1 MTRSSFRSHAKVN
14 LHLQV
19 VGRRPDGYH
28 ELRTVFQMIDLHDS
42 VEIVVAERGEVQLT
56 VDAPGLSSGPD
67 NLAWKA
73 AATFRDRWAPGAG
86 IHLRLRKRIPLG
98 AGLGGGSSNA
108 ATVLLG
114 LRALCG
120 RPAEAE
126 ELWPV
131 ARELGADVPFFLL
144 GGTALGFGRGD
155 EAVPLPEPPPTRF
168 WLVLPPVEVPT
179 GPVFRSLGD
188 LTEAT
193 LPPSIGA
200 LVRVPK
206 GRGVQFDALC
216 GWNDLQGAVFRLH
229 PDIAGIGTILEQAG
243 ATWICLSGS
252 GSALVARFPGPEL
265 AETAA
270 ASLPSGCRL
279 LPVRTV
285 GRRIWRRQWAGWRAG
300 SGN

>member
-108 ATVLLG
+108 ATVLRALDRMWDLG
-114 LRALCG
+114 LGLDLHAPARVEQGGHHHHG
-120 RPAEAE
+120 RRG
-126 ELWPV
+126 
-131 ARELGADVPFFLL
+131 ARVGE
-144 GGTALGFGRGD
+144 R
-155 EAVPLPEPPPTRF
+155 
-168 WLVLPPVEVPT
+168 
-179 GPVFRSLGD
+179 
-188 LTEAT
+188 
-193 LPPSIGA
+193 
-200 LVRVPK
+200 
-206 GRGVQFDALC
+206 
-216 GWNDLQGAVFRLH
+216 
-229 PDIAGIGTILEQAG
+229 
-243 ATWICLSGS
+243 
-252 GSALVARFPGPEL
+252 
-265 AETAA
+265 
-270 ASLPSGCRL
+270 
-279 LPVRTV
+279 LPVRRRDAGRIGRV
-285 GRRIWRRQWAGWRAG
+285 GEVYPRAHDVLERGARLGEGAGDDLEAARRLGEGIGVDRAVGLDRRTTRDIDPVADANRAAVAVDRLKRRSARMIAAAGPACCPI
-300 SGN
+300 SHS